1 MNSLT
6 SKTLEFSNTR
16 IRTAGTFERPLF
28 CLKDICDS
36 LGIKNP
42 SAYTPHLKPHWK
54 DDLISNDAIGR
65 SQKFTFI
72 TEEGVYRVLVRTRK
86 PAAEKFQDWLCE
98 EVLPSIRKTGQYQVQ
113 TVNRQLEYET
123 KKLDLEFCKLAAAE
137 FSGCTRMKYLL
148 KEKIASAL
156 SCGGES
162 QLALPA
168 PKNLTVTEILEQ
180 SGFDR
185 NVIYKRRSV
194 FGRLIAGIWRKQND
208 CPPPKIQKLVN
219 GHDVAV
225 NAYPTDFHET
235 IRQRWL
241 SFIAPPKVRQS
252 PWQY

>member
-36 LGIKNP
+36 IGIKNP

-98 EVLPSIRKTGQYQVQ
+98 EVLPSIRKTGQYQC
-113 TVNRQLEYET
+113 RQPIAQRICIRFMRSAAGLPR
-123 KKLDLEFCKLAAAE
+123 DLRWPGWIWAGTPRAVISSPHTGVIFGGH
-137 FSGCTRMKYLL
+137 SG
-148 KEKIASAL
+148 IS
-156 SCGGES
+156 
-162 QLALPA
+162 
-168 PKNLTVTEILEQ
+168 
-180 SGFDR
+180 
-185 NVIYKRRSV
+185 
-194 FGRLIAGIWRKQND
+194 
-208 CPPPKIQKLVN
+208 
-219 GHDVAV
+219 
-225 NAYPTDFHET
+225 
-235 IRQRWL
+235 
-241 SFIAPPKVRQS
+241 
-252 PWQY
+252 